1 MVIENPKKYCQKVR
15 LMTTNE
21 MNNLIVSLSH
31 GDTAALERLYEEL
44 SKPVYFYALD
54 LSGNNEIAEDV
65 MQETF
70 LTVWNKAGEFVPTG
84 SARAWVFTIAK
95 NKTLDKLRAA
105 GRHEPLSSA
114 HAASGDPME
123 TALADMAFMQR
134 LAPLS
139 ERERSVVVLRLLSG
153 FTLTEVAEELHIP
166 KGTVFWTYN
175 TAIKKL
181 RNEQEKGGAR

>member
-1 MVIENPKKYCQKVR
+1 MVIEDSKKYCQKVR

-21 MNNLIVSLSH
+21 MNNLIVSLSR

-44 SKPVYFYALD
+44 SKPVYFYALH

-123 TALADMAFMQR
+123 TALADMAVMPR

-153 FTLTEVAEELHIP
+153 FTLTEAAEELGIP